1 MVLWTVSLL
10 HQFKPV
16 CNSLES
22 ICCISKMLTE
32 IPFFVKHSSISLSC

>member
-22 ICCISKMLTE
+22 ICISKMLTE